1 MGSADDHTKGSTD
14 VAGPELPPPHDLSIL
29 YQRKYKPLT
38 ISPSLDLSVWSYTV
52 RIPYIIARLQ
62 TLAEGCQKEAATKL
76 MLSTVVGLASDA
88 VPNVKFNVAKTL
100 MRIGQWLDQPTLQQQ
115 VKPVLEK
122 LRQDTDS
129 DVQYF
134 AAEAMDSELAVGFL

>member
-1 MGSADDHTKGSTD
+1 MT
-14 VAGPELPPPHDLSIL
+14 
-29 YQRKYKPLT
+29 
-38 ISPSLDLSVWSYTV
+38 
-52 RIPYIIARLQ
+52 LQ
-62 TLAEGCQKEAATKL
+62 TLAEGCQKESATKL

-100 MRIGQWLDQPTLQQQ
+100 MRIGQWLDQPSIQQQ

-122 LRQDTDS
+122 LKQDSDS

-134 AAEAMDSELAVGFL
+134 AAEAMDSK